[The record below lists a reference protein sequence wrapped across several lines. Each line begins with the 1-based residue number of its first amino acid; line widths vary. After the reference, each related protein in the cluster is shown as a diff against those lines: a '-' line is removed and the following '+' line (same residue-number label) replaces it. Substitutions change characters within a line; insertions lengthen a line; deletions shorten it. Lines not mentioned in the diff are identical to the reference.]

1 VRSIL
6 SYLQIFVI
14 LSLEEEYFAVPLQ
27 VARRKLSS
35 MRDSLVASSV
45 WRPDFKNS
53 LETYPEF
60 DLVPLD
66 FAVPA
71 CDACHLGG
79 RISTIMGRLSGSSY
93 DRWGF
98 ETTVRHP
105 QPKPTGD
112 HKHFLE

>member
-1 VRSIL
+1 MRLTL
-6 SYLQIFVI
+6 SYLQILVI
-14 LSLEEEYFAVPLQ
+14 LSPEEEYFAVPLQ
-27 VARRKLSS
+27 VTRRKLSS

-53 LETYPEF
+53 LEKYPEF

-79 RISTIMGRLSGSSY
+79 RMSTLIGRLSGLPY

-98 ETTVRHP
+98 EIIVRHP
-105 QPKPTGD
+105 
-112 HKHFLE
+112 